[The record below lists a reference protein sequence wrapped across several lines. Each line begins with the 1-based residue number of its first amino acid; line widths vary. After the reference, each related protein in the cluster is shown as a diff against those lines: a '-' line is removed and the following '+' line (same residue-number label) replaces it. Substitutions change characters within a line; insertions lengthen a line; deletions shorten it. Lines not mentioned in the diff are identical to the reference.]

1 MCEVLA
7 EQTGVHGVIF
17 RANATTCVP
26 GHALELL
33 VPALMLL
40 RACASMK
47 STQATLHT
55 HTHADSRRWATRTYL
70 PRRISS

>member
-40 RACASMK
+40 RALCV
-47 STQATLHT
+47 HEV
-55 HTHADSRRWATRTYL
+55 
-70 PRRISS
+70 

>member
-47 STQATLHT
+47 STQAT
-55 HTHADSRRWATRTYL
+55 HTHADSRRWARSAYL